1 MIETQRLILR
11 QWTLADIPS
20 IVSIYGDPE
29 TMRLFG
35 RGVTFSRQELT
46 DSLEHVI
53 AEYVDEGLGNHA
65 VIEKQSLAIVGH
77 CGVHRGSDTND
88 AEADWLIARHRWG
101 LGYATEAATAVLER
115 AFDAQNLPA
124 ISGVA
129 RRENLAS
136 IAVMRKV
143 GMTFAGQC
151 ERHGFDSVVYRVTRE
166 VWTTSSLP
174 LCRAEDRKSPG
185 GPQ

>member
-11 QWTLADIPS
+11 HWTLEDVPS
-20 IVSIYGDPE
+20 IVRIYGDPQ

-35 RGVTFSRQELT
+35 RGVTFSPQQLT
-46 DSLEHVI
+46 ESLERVV
-53 AEYVDEGLGNHA
+53 AEYVDAGLGNHA
-65 VIEKQSLAIVGH
+65 AVEKGSLTIVGH
-77 CGVHRGSDTND
+77 CGVHRGSDTEG
-88 AEADWLIARHRWG
+88 AEADWLIARNRWG
-101 LGYATEAATAVLER
+101 RGYATEAAVTVVKR

-143 GMTFAGQC
+143 GMSFAGQC
-151 ERHGFDSVVYRVTRE
+151 ERQGFPSVVYRLTRE
-166 VWTTSSLP
+166 DFA
-174 LCRAEDRKSPG
+174 RQYQGAFQG
-185 GPQ
+185 